1 MSTDAIRHV
10 VSTPE
15 VEPTEPTQ
23 HTNRASTSSPR
34 FAVCK
39 VDGQWRVTEFGI
51 AISMMKPFKTKREA
65 EFACTNYVCIWL
77 KYYATEVQ

>member
-34 FAVCK
+34 FAVWQSGWA
-39 VDGQWRVTEFGI
+39 V
-51 AISMMKPFKTKREA
+51 
-65 EFACTNYVCIWL
+65 
-77 KYYATEVQ
+77 ATLTSLASLSL